1 MCTYF
6 YNGDGKAKGLCLC
19 VSPCIPDSY
28 HTSVDCFCHCSFMIG
43 QPLHL
48 TLYIR
53 PRFDEDEVEA
63 VGNLIEDGEVVPELG
78 ESDDESYM

>member
-1 MCTYF
+1 MFPHAYLTVIILQLIVF
-6 YNGDGKAKGLCLC
+6 AR
-19 VSPCIPDSY
+19 
-28 HTSVDCFCHCSFMIG
+28 CSFTIG

-53 PRFDEDEVEA
+53 PRFDEEEVEA
-63 VGNLIEDGEVVPELG
+63 VGNLIEDGEVVPESG

>member
-1 MCTYF
+1 MFPHAYLT
-6 YNGDGKAKGLCLC
+6 
-19 VSPCIPDSY
+19 VIIPQLI
-28 HTSVDCFCHCSFMIG
+28 VFAHCSFTIG

-53 PRFDEDEVEA
+53 PRFDEEEVEA
-63 VGNLIEDGEVVPELG
+63 VGNLIEDGEVVPESG